1 MTGSDVAQPQAV
13 AAPPAIGFFERYLS
27 VWVALCIV
35 LGIALEALPGLFQ
48 HIGRMEYAQVNLP
61 VGLLI
66 WVMIVPMLV
75 KVDFGALHE
84 VRQHVRGS
92 A

>member
-1 MTGSDVAQPQAV
+1 MTGSNIARPPAV

-35 LGIALEALPGLFQ
+35 LGIALGQALPGLFQ
-48 HIGRMEYAQVNLP
+48 HIGRMDYAQVNLP

-66 WVMIVPMLV
+66 WVM
-75 KVDFGALHE
+75 
-84 VRQHVRGS
+84 
-92 A
+92 

>member
-35 LGIALEALPGLFQ
+35 LGIAL
-48 HIGRMEYAQVNLP
+48 
-61 VGLLI
+61 VG
-66 WVMIVPMLV
+66 
-75 KVDFGALHE
+75 AA
-84 VRQHVRGS
+84 GS
-92 A
+92 FSTSAAWNTRRSTCPSGC

>member
-35 LGIALEALPGLFQ
+35 LGIALALPAFST
-48 HIGRMEYAQVNLP
+48 
-61 VGLLI
+61 
-66 WVMIVPMLV
+66 
-75 KVDFGALHE
+75 
-84 VRQHVRGS
+84 S
-92 A
+92 AAWNTRRSTCPSGC

>member
-35 LGIALEALPGLFQ
+35 LGIALGKALPGSFST
-48 HIGRMEYAQVNLP
+48 
-61 VGLLI
+61 
-66 WVMIVPMLV
+66 
-75 KVDFGALHE
+75 
-84 VRQHVRGS
+84 S
-92 A
+92 AAWNTRRSTCPSGC